1 VGSAEPMSCPDR
13 PRGQP
18 ESCYGRNVP
27 VDRRKRGIIGKDIM
41 AVGIL
46 DLHANVLPDF
56 TAMAPCLK
64 SWLSSR
70 IAWPAKPG
78 LCILYGSDR
87 CANRPR
93 DRRSS
98 DKLQSLRPLRRE
110 IAFPWALVVDEN
122 NVEQVQIQP
131 VEHGVE
137 CRIAAANMPCVSIG
151 SIAAK
156 ALNPGQ

>member
-1 VGSAEPMSCPDR
+1 MG
-13 PRGQP
+13 G
-18 ESCYGRNVP
+18 NVP

-46 DLHANVLPDF
+46 DLHANVLPDLYRDGSLLEVLVEL
-56 TAMAPCLK
+56 ANRVAGEA
-64 SWLSSR
+64 R
-70 IAWPAKPG
+70 IMH
-78 LCILYGSDR
+78 LVRIDR
-87 CANRPR
+87 CAK
-93 DRRSS
+93 DRATAARA

-137 CRIAAANMPCVSIG
+137 CRIAAANMRMRINRLNRRKSPQSLG
-151 SIAAK
+151 SSAGAH
-156 ALNPGQ
+156 A